1 MARKSQQPISQP
13 REPFGVRIDLRLVT
27 ALKILAAKNR
37 TQVNLLVE
45 EALKDFLR
53 KHKEPF
59 EQ

>member
-1 MARKSQQPISQP
+1 MARKSQQPSNQP

-27 ALKILAAKNR
+27 SLKILAAKNR
-37 TQVNLLVE
+37 TQVNLLIE
-45 EALKDFLR
+45 EAIKDLLQ